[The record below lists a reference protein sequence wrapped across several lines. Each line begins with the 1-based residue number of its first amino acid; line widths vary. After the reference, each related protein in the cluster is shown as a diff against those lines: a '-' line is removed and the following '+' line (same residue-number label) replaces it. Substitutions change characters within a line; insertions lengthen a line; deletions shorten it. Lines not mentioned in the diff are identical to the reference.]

1 MYYISELAKKLSL
14 NQDTIRYYEKL
25 DLIKPKRG
33 ENGYRIYTQGDYEK
47 IRDILLIKD
56 MGYTLAEIKEYYDQ
70 LSINSISEE
79 KLVEYFD
86 LKIKILEEEKSAIEE
101 KIERIK
107 IKREKT
113 LNKEYCVEKTV

>member
-25 DLIKPKRG
+25 ELIKPKRG
-33 ENGYRIYTQGDYEK
+33 ENGYRTYTQVDYEK

-70 LSINSISEE
+70 LEGDKLSEE
-79 KLVEYFD
+79 KLIEYFD
-86 LKIKILEEEKSAIEE
+86 LKIQILEDEKRLIEE

-107 IKREKT
+107 LKREKT